1 MLAYFLKINIA
12 IALFYAFYRL
22 FFYKDTF
29 FAWRRIALMCFLGI
43 SAVYPLLNIQDWVKE
58 QKPMTAMADIYAGVV
73 LPEFEYTAKV
83 DHIEIVKNIIMEYAG
98 YLYIGV
104 ALLLFFRFLIQF
116 GGILRLAIFCKKKE
130 LGNVIVHVLP
140 HAGGP
145 FSFFKWIFLNP
156 ESHSEEELNE
166 ILTHEETHANQWHSI
181 DVLISEIACIICWFN
196 PFIWLLK
203 REIRSNLEYLA
214 DNKVLE
220 SGHDSKSYQYHL
232 LGLSHQNKAAATI
245 YNNFNVLPLKKR
257 IKMMNKKR
265 TKQIGR
271 TKYIMFL
278 PLAALLLIISNIETV
293 ARSTGKIAKA
303 AINSVVAD
311 ESNATQDQGA
321 AIRINELQS
330 PQQKKTTPT
339 EAAKDKNGN
348 QVYDMVEQPP
358 SFPGGQDAL
367 MNYISTNLKY
377 PASAAAKSIQGR
389 VIAQFVVCSD
399 GSISNAHVLKTLDPD
414 LDAEALRV
422 INAMPAWKPGMQKGK
437 AVSVKYTIPII
448 YRLTENKQVKKAGEP
463 ISQIKETVVVG
474 YAPKGE
480 QTPTKVYG
488 LAEDMPKFPGG
499 INALMEYISKSLRYP
514 VEAAKEKKEGK
525 AVIQMVI
532 DEKGNVVSPQIIR
545 STGSP
550 LLDAEAIRVVSN
562 MPKWEAGKEKG
573 EAVAVKYTI
582 PINFRL
588 Q

>member
-1 MLAYFLKINIA
+1 MLAYFLKVNIA

-29 FAWRRIALMCFLGI
+29 FAWRRIVLMCFLGI
-43 SAVYPLLNIQDWVKE
+43 SALYPLLNIQDWIKE
-58 QKPMTAMADIYAGVV
+58 QKPMTTMADIYAGVV

-83 DHIEIVKNIIMEYAG
+83 DNFAILKNIIMEYAG
-98 YLYIGV
+98 YLYLGV

-116 GGILRLAIFCKKKE
+116 GGILRLAIFCKKKQ
-130 LGNVIVHVLP
+130 LGNVIINVLP
-140 HAGGP
+140 HSGGP

-166 ILTHEETHANQWHSI
+166 ILTHEQTHANQWHSI

-271 TKYIMFL
+271 TKYLMFL

-293 ARSTGKIAKA
+293 ARTTSKIAKA

-311 ESNATQDQGA
+311 ESNTTLDKSPTAV
-321 AIRINELQS
+321 INELQS
-330 PQQKKTTPT
+330 PQQRKDMPPQ
-339 EAAKDKNGN
+339 ALKDKNGN
-348 QVYDMVEQPP
+348 KIYDMVEQPP

-367 MNYISTNLKY
+367 MKYISTNLKY
-377 PASAAAKSIQGR
+377 PASAAEKRIEGR
-389 VIAQFVVCSD
+389 VIAQFVINSD
-399 GSISNAHVLKTLDPD
+399 GSASNVRILKGLDPD

-422 INAMPAWKPGMQKGK
+422 INAMPIWKPGMQEGK

-448 YRLTENKQVKKAGEP
+448 YRLTGDKQVKKIGEP
-463 ISQIKETVVVG
+463 VSKIEETVVVG

-480 QTPTKVYG
+480 QTPVKIYG
-488 LAEDMPKFPGG
+488 LVKDMPKFPGG
-499 INALMEYISKSLRYP
+499 INGLMEYISKSLRYP
-514 VEAAKEKKEGK
+514 TEAAKEKKEGR
-525 AVIQMVI
+525 AIIQMVI
-532 DEKGNVVSPQIIR
+532 DEKGNVVSPQIIK
-545 STGSP
+545 STDSP
-550 LLDAEAIRVVSN
+550 LLDAEAIRVVGS
-562 MPKWEAGKEKG
+562 MPKWEPGKQDG

-582 PINFRL
+582 PIIFRL